1 MESNIVIL
9 PVLINLITA
18 IVLLM
23 AWPFPKYQRYIGFLG
38 TLAFSLTSVYLFIQ
52 VSHGEIYVTQSGNW
66 AAPYGITFVLDG
78 LSGMMIL
85 LTSICGLAV
94 GGYASVSV
102 KSKRVAFGFYPLLQF
117 LLMALCGAFVAGD
130 IFNLY
135 VWFEVILI
143 TSFVLI
149 TLGGERAQLSGAVK
163 YVTINLLASV
173 IFLTG
178 IAILYGVLG
187 SLNLADLSVKITALE
202 DKTIINLAGI
212 LFLIAFGIKSALF
225 PLYFWLPDSYHT
237 PPAAISALFGGLL
250 TKLGVYAFLR
260 VFGLLFIA
268 DPFIRDTIIV
278 LSVITMIV
286 GALGAINAKNM
297 RLIFSYLIISH
308 IGIMMAG
315 LGIFTTLAISGTLL
329 YMAHD
334 IIAKTNV
341 FLISG
346 VVYKMRGTY
355 HIDKTGGI
363 YKEYPL
369 LSILFAVAMFAVVGT
384 PPLSGFWPKI
394 LLLKSSIH
402 TGQYAIIVGIIAASF
417 LTLWAIVRIWSNLFW
432 SPCEMEKSKVKSQYE
447 ALPQRRKNVL
457 VGSMVGLMLVTLGFS
472 FLWVYLL
479 PFLEIVSNQLIDPTT
494 YIETILK
501 SNK

>member
-1 MESNIVIL
+1 MESNIVLL

-18 IVLLM
+18 VVLLM
-23 AWPFPKYQRYIGFLG
+23 AWPFPKYQRYIGFGG
-38 TLAFSLTSVYLFIQ
+38 TLTFFVTSVYLFSQ
-52 VSHGEIYVTQSGNW
+52 VSHGEIYTSQGGNW
-66 AAPYGITFVLDG
+66 AAPFGITFVLDG
-78 LSGMMIL
+78 LSALMIL

-178 IAILYGVLG
+178 IALLYGVLG
-187 SLNLADLSVKITALE
+187 SLNLADLSIKISALD
-202 DKTIINLAGI
+202 DKTIINLAAI
-212 LFLIAFGIKSALF
+212 LFLVAFGIKSALF

-268 DPFIRDTIIV
+268 DPFIRQTI
-278 LSVITMIV
+278 LYLAVITMIV
-286 GALGAINAKNM
+286 GALGAINAKNI
-297 RLIFSYLIISH
+297 RLIFSFLIVSH

-315 LGIFTTLAISGTLL
+315 LGLFTSLALAGTLL

-355 HIDKTGGI
+355 HIDKTGGL
-363 YKEYPL
+363 YEQYPY
-369 LSILFAVAMFAVVGT
+369 LSILFAIAMFAVVGT

-394 LLLKSSIH
+394 LLLKSSII
-402 TGQYAIIVGIIAASF
+402 TGDYSIVLGLIVASF
-417 LTLWAIVRIWSNLFW
+417 LTLWAIARIWSHLFW
-432 SPCEMEKSKVKSQYE
+432 SPCEKENISTKNEYDQ
-447 ALPQRRKNVL
+447 LPQRRKTVL
-457 VGSMVGLMLVTLGFS
+457 IGSIVVLFLVTLGFS
-472 FLWVYLL
+472 FLWIKMM
-479 PFLEIVSNQLIDPTT
+479 PFLEIVAEQIVDPKA
-494 YIETILK
+494 YINAILK
-501 SNK
+501 PHN

>member
-9 PVLINLITA
+9 PVLINLVTA

-23 AWPFPKYQRYIGFLG
+23 AWPYPVYQRYIGFVG
-38 TLAFSLTSVYLFIQ
+38 TLTFFLTSVYIFTQ
-52 VSHGEIYVTQSGNW
+52 VSHGEIYVLQSGSW

-78 LSGMMIL
+78 LSGMMTL

-94 GGYASVSV
+94 GGFASVSI

-117 LLMALCGAFVAGD
+117 LLMALCGAFIAGD

-149 TLGGERAQLSGAVK
+149 TLGGERAQLSGAMK

-187 SLNLADLSVKITALE
+187 SLNLADLSVKISAIQ
-202 DKTIINLAGI
+202 DKSIINLAAI
-212 LFLIAFGIKSALF
+212 LFLVAFGIKSALF
-225 PLYFWLPDSYHT
+225 PMYFWLPDSYHT

-260 VFGLLFIA
+260 VFGLLFIS
-268 DPFIRDTIIV
+268 DPFIRDTIVV
-278 LSVITMIV
+278 LAVLTMII
-286 GALGAINAKNM
+286 GALGAINAKNI

-308 IGIMMAG
+308 IGIMMSG
-315 LGIFTTLAISGTLL
+315 LGIFTSLAIAGTLF
-329 YMAHD
+329 YVAHD

-341 FLISG
+341 FLMSG

-363 YKEYPL
+363 YEEYPL
-369 LSILFAVAMFAVVGT
+369 LSIIFAIAMFAVVGT

-394 LLLKSSIH
+394 LLLKSSI
-402 TGQYAIIVGIIAASF
+402 TEGQYAVIVGIISSSF
-417 LTLWAIVRIWSNLFW
+417 LTLWAVARIWSNLFW
-432 SPCEMEKSKVKSQYE
+432 SPCEIEKPKLKNQYE
-447 ALPQRRKNVL
+447 LLPQRRKNVL
-457 VGSMVGLMLVTLGFS
+457 VGSMLGLLIVTLGFS
-472 FLWVYLL
+472 FLWIYLL
-479 PFLEIVSNQLIDPTT
+479 PFFETVSQQIIDPQL
-494 YIETILK
+494 YIKTILK
-501 SNK
+501 